1 MRFPRRH
8 LATWATV
15 VVVFWSWIGL
25 VNAHTVI
32 VYPGWRGNNLHSNG
46 TVEETNG
53 LGQMATNGSYV
64 YPYGMQWV
72 YPCGGMPTSR
82 NRTKWPV
89 QGGAIAVQPG
99 WFPGHESAF
108 FYFNL
113 GLGEQP
119 PNMSHPMLPPF
130 GIYGPTNGPYPGT
143 FCLPQVPLPPNI
155 SVKVGDYATIQV
167 IETAQHGASLYNCVD
182 IEFAEP
188 QDCPEVTEEN
198 CFNSSNIRFGNVYM
212 TELSTNLSI
221 APSVRTGMLAW
232 ISSLLTAMMLFLA
245 SIW

>member
-1 MRFPRRH
+1 MLNYGFFLYEP
-8 LATWATV
+8 
-15 VVVFWSWIGL
+15 I
-25 VNAHTVI
+25 
-32 VYPGWRGNNLHSNG
+32 PG
-46 TVEETNG
+46 
-53 LGQMATNGSYV
+53 
-64 YPYGMQWV
+64 
-72 YPCGGMPTSR
+72 GGMPTSR

-99 WFPGHESAF
+99 WCPGHESAF

-167 IETAQHGASLYNCVD
+167 IETAQHGASLYNVW
-182 IEFAEP
+182 I
-188 QDCPEVTEEN
+188 
-198 CFNSSNIRFGNVYM
+198 
-212 TELSTNLSI
+212 LSLFIQRLVVSPN
-221 APSVRTGMLAW
+221 RW
-232 ISSLLTAMMLFLA
+232 LLTVCRYRIRRA
-245 SIW
+245 SRLPRGYRGELLQLVQH